1 MPKNSKH
8 RSRKIGLPP
17 GALIHIGEKKIEK
30 TRIEFFD
37 FDETHF
43 QAKVVQNI
51 DECFPFKDTSSVTWI
66 NIDGLHDIETIEKI
80 GNHFDIHHL
89 ILEDILHTGQRPK
102 FEDFGSYIYIVLRM
116 FSYENDEHIKEEQI
130 SIILGTN
137 FVISFQEDIG
147 DIFDPLRERIRS
159 GKFQI
164 KKRNAD
170 YLAYSLIDAV
180 VDNYFIILEKLGEK
194 IETLEEELLDN
205 PSPVTLQ
212 TIHQL
217 RHKLITLRKSIWPL
231 REVISRL
238 ERGESSLFDKSTI
251 VYLKDV
257 HDHTIQ
263 VIDTIETF
271 RDMASGMLDIYL
283 SNMSNKM
290 NEVMKVLT
298 VIATIFIPLT
308 FIVGIYGMN
317 FEFMPELKWHLGYPL
332 IWSIMIIV
340 ALGMMFYFH
349 RKKWF

>member
-1 MPKNSKH
+1 MPRNSKR
-8 RSRKIGLPP
+8 RSKKIGLPP
-17 GALIHIGEKKIEK
+17 GTLIHIGEQKIEK

-51 DECFPFKDTSSVTWI
+51 DECFPLKDTSSVTWI

-80 GNHFDIHHL
+80 GNRFDIHHL
-89 ILEDILHTGQRPK
+89 ILEDILQTGQRPK
-102 FEDFGSYIYIVLRM
+102 FEDFGNYIYIVLRM
-116 FSYENDEHIKEEQI
+116 FSYENDDHIKEEQI
-130 SIILGTN
+130 SIILGAN

-147 DIFDPLRERIRS
+147 DVFDPVRERIRS
-159 GKFQI
+159 GRFQI
-164 KKRNAD
+164 KKRKSD

-194 IETLEEELLDN
+194 IEILEEELLDN
-205 PSPVTLQ
+205 PKPETLQ
-212 TIHQL
+212 SIHQL
-217 RHKLITLRKSIWPL
+217 KRKLIALRKSIWPL

-238 ERGESSLFDKSTI
+238 ERGESSLFEESTI
-251 VYLKDV
+251 IYLKDV

-271 RDMASGMLDIYL
+271 RDMVSGMLDIYL
-283 SNMSNKM
+283 SSMSNKM

-298 VIATIFIPLT
+298 IIATIFIPLT

-317 FEFMPELKWHLGYPL
+317 FEFMPELKWHWGYPL
-332 IWSIMIIV
+332 IWSIMIIL
-340 ALGMMFYFH
+340 AMGMLFYFH
-349 RKKWF
+349 RKKWL